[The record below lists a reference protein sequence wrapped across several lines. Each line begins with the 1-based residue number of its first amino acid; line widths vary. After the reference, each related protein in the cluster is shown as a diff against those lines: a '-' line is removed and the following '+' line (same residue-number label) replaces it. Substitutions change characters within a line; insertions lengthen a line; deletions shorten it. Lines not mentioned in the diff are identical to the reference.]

1 MARIAQT
8 TKPIRKLRFKV
19 RVNSRVLPSAARI
32 APPISPARIDIETK
46 PPTSVHEDSDS
57 VIVWPWLA
65 SSTGIQ
71 PTAPP
76 ARPASALKINS
87 RRSTALFI
95 ANVLYVHLEPL
106 CADVIPKSAK
116 RPDLL
121 QYNNCNR
128 TRLIIPRKSASLN
141 AGPASRPGSDGFCWR
156 TTVAGCASK
165 RARHLPK
172 SAHL

>member
-71 PTAPP
+71 PIAPP

-87 RRSTALFI
+87 RRSTALFTRT
-95 ANVLYVHLEPL
+95 VLYDHLDPAL
-106 CADVIPKSAK
+106 RRC
-116 RPDLL
+116 
-121 QYNNCNR
+121 R
-128 TRLIIPRKSASLN
+128 TQ
-141 AGPASRPGSDGFCWR
+141 
-156 TTVAGCASK
+156 
-165 RARHLPK
+165 RHQ
-172 SAHL
+172 AH

>member
-19 RVNSRVLPSAARI
+19 RVNSRVFPSAARI
-32 APPISPARIDIETK
+32 APPIHPARIDIETK

-71 PTAPP
+71 PIAPP

-95 ANVLYVHLEPL
+95 RTVLRYDHREPAL
-106 CADVIPKSAK
+106 RRCHT
-116 RPDLL
+116 
-121 QYNNCNR
+121 Q
-128 TRLIIPRKSASLN
+128 
-141 AGPASRPGSDGFCWR
+141 
-156 TTVAGCASK
+156 
-165 RARHLPK
+165 RHR
-172 SAHL
+172 AHLAYSNIIIAIGRRL